1 MELGLKPDSRPAAAL
16 MNFIQKAA
24 GVFRVVFTLGQL
36 SDSDF
41 RTWAADI
48 IEEGF
53 LDGVPLVEIYEGIRE
68 SVINS
73 CINMRKSL
81 AFEQFTL
88 EVDELFR
95 PVWRAPPVRKASAIK
110 TPMLKRAMD
119 AKSGSQK
126 AKSGRVSRDEDDSGR
141 KSRNMSV
148 DPVTYLRRGP
158 NGDYGCER
166 ALFKTV
172 ERGGLLRSLLSF
184 AQAVGTVYRTVSLTQ
199 AREGGRG

>member
-1 MELGLKPDSRPAAAL
+1 

-53 LDGVPLVEIYEGIRE
+53 LDGVPLVETYEGIRE

-126 AKSGRVSRDEDDSGR
+126 AKSGRVSRDDDDSGR

-148 DPVTYLRRGP
+148 AGRGP

-199 AREGGRG
+199 AREGAAGR